1 MCSRG
6 HSAIDVPIHDQGYR
20 RYAGERRARDR
31 RWVVI
36 ARAGIIERLRER
48 RFLALMLMAW
58 LLFLVRAVQ
67 LYFGTTFV
75 RASFFAPSDE
85 TFRNFLNQ
93 QRLFV
98 FFITIYAGAGLI
110 ASDRQANALQL
121 YLSKPITRNDYIAGK
136 LATLATFLTV
146 VTWVPAMML
155 LALQVLFSGSLEFM
169 SSHPRLVPAIT
180 LASVLQV
187 ALASMTMLALSSLSR
202 SRRFAAMLYALVVIF
217 AGAVE
222 RVLQTATGAAGWVLL
237 SPQNTLLVVTDAL
250 FGIEP
255 EAQIPVAAALIAVI
269 ALLGLCVVVL
279 ERRVRAVDVVA

>member
-1 MCSRG
+1 M
-6 HSAIDVPIHDQGYR
+6 PIHDQGYR
-20 RYAGERRARDR
+20 RYTGARMARDR
-31 RWVVI
+31 RWLVI
-36 ARAGIIERLRER
+36 ARAGIVERLRER

-67 LYFGTTFV
+67 LYIGTTFV
-75 RASFFAPSDE
+75 RAAFFAPSDE
-85 TFRNFLNQ
+85 TFHSFLNQ

-121 YLSKPITRNDYIAGK
+121 YLSKPIARLDYIAGK
-136 LATLATFLTV
+136 LATLAAFLTA

-155 LALQVLFSGSLEFM
+155 LALQVLFSGSLEFV

-180 LASVLQV
+180 ITSVLQV

-202 SRRFAAMLYALVVIF
+202 SRRFAAMLYALVAIF

-222 RVLQTATGAAGWVLL
+222 RVLETATGAAAWVLL
-237 SPQNTLLVVTDAL
+237 SPQNTLAVVTDAL
-250 FGIEP
+250 FGVESGTEIS
-255 EAQIPVAAALIAVI
+255 VAVALIAII
-269 ALLGLCVVVL
+269 ALLAVCAVVL
-279 ERRVRAVDVVA
+279 D

>member
-1 MCSRG
+1 M
-6 HSAIDVPIHDQGYR
+6 PIHDQGYR
-20 RYAGERRARDR
+20 RYAGDRRARDR
-31 RWVVI
+31 RWLVI
-36 ARAGIIERLRER
+36 ARAGIVERLRER

-67 LYFGTTFV
+67 LYIGTTFV
-75 RASFFAPSDE
+75 RASFLAPSDE
-85 TFRNFLNQ
+85 TFHSFLSQ

-121 YLSKPITRNDYIAGK
+121 YLSKPIARHDYIAGK
-136 LATLATFLTV
+136 LATLATLLTA

-155 LALQVLFSGSLEFM
+155 LALQVLFSGSLEFV

-180 LASVLQV
+180 ITSLLQV

-202 SRRFAAMLYALVVIF
+202 SRRFAAMLYAIVVIF
-217 AGAVE
+217 AGAIE

-237 SPQNTLLVVTDAL
+237 SPQNTLLVIADAL
-250 FGIEP
+250 FGIEA
-255 EAQIPVAAALIAVI
+255 ETEIPVAVALIAIV
-269 ALLGLCVVVL
+269 ALLGICVVVL

>member
-1 MCSRG
+1 
-6 HSAIDVPIHDQGYR
+6 VPIHDQGYR
-20 RYAGERRARDR
+20 RYAGERMVRDR
-31 RWVVI
+31 RWSVI
-36 ARAGIIERLRER
+36 ARAGIVERLRER
-48 RFLALMLMAW
+48 RFLALMLVAW
-58 LLFLVRAVQ
+58 VLFGVRAVQ
-67 LYFGTTFV
+67 LYVGTTIV

-85 TFRNFLNQ
+85 TFHNFLNQ

-121 YLSKPITRNDYIAGK
+121 YLSKPITRHDYIAGK
-136 LATLATFLTV
+136 LATLAAFLIT

-155 LALQVLFSGSLEFM
+155 LALQVLFSGSLEFV

-180 LASVLQV
+180 ITSALQV

-202 SRRFAAMLYALVVIF
+202 SRRFAAMLYALVTIF

-255 EAQIPVAAALIAVI
+255 EIPVPIALIAIVM
-269 ALLGLCVVVL
+269 LMGVCVAVL

>member
-1 MCSRG
+1 M
-6 HSAIDVPIHDQGYR
+6 PIHDQGYR
-20 RYAGERRARDR
+20 RYAGERIVRAR
-31 RWVVI
+31 RWLVI
-36 ARAGIIERLRER
+36 ARAGVIERLRER

-58 LLFLVRAVQ
+58 LLFVVRAVQ
-67 LYFGTTFV
+67 IYIGTTIV
-75 RASFFAPSDE
+75 RASFFAPSED
-85 TFRNFLNQ
+85 TFHGFLNQ

-110 ASDRQANALQL
+110 ANDRQANALQL
-121 YLSKPITRNDYIAGK
+121 YLSKPITRHDYIAGK
-136 LATLATFLTV
+136 MATLALFLIA
-146 VTWVPAMML
+146 VTWVPAMLL
-155 LALQVLFSGSLEFM
+155 LALQVLFSGSLEFV

-180 LASVLQV
+180 ITSLLQV

-202 SRRFAAMLYALVVIF
+202 SRRFAAMLYALVTIF

-237 SPQNTLLVVTDAL
+237 SPQNTLAAITDAL

-255 EAQIPVAAALIAVI
+255 DIPVTVAFI
-269 ALLGLCVVVL
+269 ALVAVMAACVAVL

>member
-1 MCSRG
+1 M
-6 HSAIDVPIHDQGYR
+6 PIHDQGYR
-20 RYAGERRARDR
+20 RYAGDRRARDR
-31 RWVVI
+31 RWLVI
-36 ARAGIIERLRER
+36 ARAGIVERLRER

-67 LYFGTTFV
+67 LYIGTTFV
-75 RASFFAPSDE
+75 RASFLAPSDE
-85 TFRNFLNQ
+85 TFHSFLSQ

-121 YLSKPITRNDYIAGK
+121 YLSKPIARHDYIAGK
-136 LATLATFLTV
+136 LATLATLLAA

-155 LALQVLFSGSLEFM
+155 LALQVLFSGSLEFV

-180 LASVLQV
+180 ITSLLQV

-217 AGAVE
+217 AGAIE

-237 SPQNTLLVVTDAL
+237 SPQNTLLVIADAL
-250 FGIEP
+250 FGIEA
-255 EAQIPVAAALIAVI
+255 ETEIPVAVALIAIV
-269 ALLGLCVVVL
+269 ALLGICVVVL

>member
-1 MCSRG
+1 
-6 HSAIDVPIHDQGYR
+6 VPIHDQGYR
-20 RYAGERRARDR
+20 RYAGERVVRARS
-31 RWVVI
+31 WSVI

-48 RFLALMLMAW
+48 RFLALMLVAW
-58 LLFLVRAVQ
+58 LLFVVRAVQ
-67 LYFGTTFV
+67 IYIGTTIV
-75 RASFFAPSDE
+75 RASFFAPSEE
-85 TFRNFLNQ
+85 TFHSFLNQ

-121 YLSKPITRNDYIAGK
+121 YLSKPITRHDYIAGK
-136 LATLATFLTV
+136 VATLAVFLIA

-155 LALQVLFSGSLEFM
+155 LALQVLFSGSVEFV

-180 LASVLQV
+180 ISSLLQV

-202 SRRFAAMLYALVVIF
+202 SRRFSAMLYALVTIF

-237 SPQNTLLVVTDAL
+237 SPQNTLVAITDAL

-255 EAQIPVAAALIAVI
+255 EIPVTI
-269 ALLGLCVVVL
+269 ALVAIVALMGVCVAVL

>member
-1 MCSRG
+1 
-6 HSAIDVPIHDQGYR
+6 VPIHDQGYR
-20 RYAGERRARDR
+20 RYAGERMVRDR
-31 RWVVI
+31 RWSVI
-36 ARAGIIERLRER
+36 GRAGIVERLRER
-48 RFLALMLMAW
+48 RFLALMLVAW
-58 LLFLVRAVQ
+58 VLFGVRAVQ
-67 LYFGTTFV
+67 LYVGTTIV

-85 TFRNFLNQ
+85 TFHSFLNQ

-121 YLSKPITRNDYIAGK
+121 YLSKPITRHDYIAGK
-136 LATLATFLTV
+136 LATLATFLIA
-146 VTWVPAMML
+146 VTWVPAMTL
-155 LALQVLFSGSLEFM
+155 LALQVLFSGSLDFV

-180 LASVLQV
+180 MTSLLQV

-202 SRRFAAMLYALVVIF
+202 SRRFAAMLYAVVAIF

-237 SPQNTLLVVTDAL
+237 SPQNTLVVVTDAL
-250 FGIEP
+250 FGIESDT
-255 EAQIPVAAALIAVI
+255 EIPVVVALIAVI
-269 ALLGLCVVVL
+269 ALLAICVVIL

>member
-1 MCSRG
+1 M
-6 HSAIDVPIHDQGYR
+6 PIHDQGYR
-20 RYAGERRARDR
+20 RYTGERRVRDR
-31 RWVVI
+31 SWSVI
-36 ARAGIIERLRER
+36 AQAGILERLRER
-48 RFLALMLMAW
+48 RFLALMLVAW
-58 LLFLVRAVQ
+58 LLFAVRAVQ
-67 LYFGTTFV
+67 LYVGTTIV
-75 RASFFAPSDE
+75 RASFFAPSEE
-85 TFRNFLNQ
+85 TFHSFLNQ

-121 YLSKPITRNDYIAGK
+121 YLSKPITRYDYIAGK
-136 LATLATFLTV
+136 LATLGAFLIA

-155 LALQVLFSGSLEFM
+155 LALQVLFSGSLDFV

-180 LASVLQV
+180 IASVLQV

-202 SRRFAAMLYALVVIF
+202 SRRFAAMLYALVTIF

-222 RVLQTATGAAGWVLL
+222 GVLQTATGAAGWVLL
-237 SPQNTLLVVTDAL
+237 SPQNTLGVVTDAL

-255 EAQIPVAAALIAVI
+255 EIPVTIALIAIV
-269 ALLGLCVVVL
+269 ALMAACGAVL

>member
-1 MCSRG
+1 
-6 HSAIDVPIHDQGYR
+6 VPIHDQGYR
-20 RYAGERRARDR
+20 RYAGERMVRDR
-31 RWVVI
+31 RWSVI
-36 ARAGIIERLRER
+36 ARAGIVERLRER
-48 RFLALMLMAW
+48 RFLALMLVAW
-58 LLFLVRAVQ
+58 VLFGVRAVQ
-67 LYFGTTFV
+67 LYVGTTIV

-85 TFRNFLNQ
+85 TFHSFLNQ

-121 YLSKPITRNDYIAGK
+121 YLSKPITRHDYIAGK
-136 LATLATFLTV
+136 LATLAAFLIT

-155 LALQVLFSGSLEFM
+155 LALQVLFSGSLEFV

-180 LASVLQV
+180 ITSALQV

-202 SRRFAAMLYALVVIF
+202 SRRFAAMLYALVTIF

-255 EAQIPVAAALIAVI
+255 EIPVPIALIAIVM
-269 ALLGLCVVVL
+269 LMGVCVAVL

>member
-1 MCSRG
+1 M
-6 HSAIDVPIHDQGYR
+6 PIHDQGYR
-20 RYAGERRARDR
+20 RYAGERRVGDR
-31 RWVVI
+31 RWAVI

-48 RFLALMLMAW
+48 RFLALMLVAW
-58 LLFLVRAVQ
+58 LLFAVRAVQ
-67 LYFGTTFV
+67 LYVGTTIV
-75 RASFFAPSDE
+75 RASFFAPSEE
-85 TFRNFLNQ
+85 TFHSFLNQ

-121 YLSKPITRNDYIAGK
+121 YLSKPITRHDYIAGK
-136 LATLATFLTV
+136 LVTLAAFLIA

-155 LALQVLFSGSLEFM
+155 LALQVLFSGSLDFV

-180 LASVLQV
+180 ITSVLQV

-202 SRRFAAMLYALVVIF
+202 SRRFAAMLYALVTIF

-250 FGIEP
+250 FGVEP
-255 EAQIPVAAALIAVI
+255 EIPLTIALIAIV
-269 ALLGLCVVVL
+269 ALLAVCIAVL

>member
-1 MCSRG
+1 M
-6 HSAIDVPIHDQGYR
+6 PIHDQGYR
-20 RYAGERRARDR
+20 RYAGERRGGDR
-31 RWVVI
+31 RWPVI

-48 RFLALMLMAW
+48 RFLALMLVAW
-58 LLFLVRAVQ
+58 LLFAVRAVQ
-67 LYFGTTFV
+67 LYVGTTIV
-75 RASFFAPSDE
+75 RASFFAPSEE
-85 TFRNFLNQ
+85 TFHSFLNQ

-121 YLSKPITRNDYIAGK
+121 YLSKPITRHDYIAGK
-136 LATLATFLTV
+136 LATLAAFLIA

-155 LALQVLFSGSLEFM
+155 LALQVLFSGSLDFV

-180 LASVLQV
+180 ITSVLQV

-202 SRRFAAMLYALVVIF
+202 SRRFAAMLYALVTIF

-237 SPQNTLLVVTDAL
+237 SPQNTLVVITDAL

-255 EAQIPVAAALIAVI
+255 EIPVTIAVI
-269 ALLGLCVVVL
+269 AIVALMGVCIAVL

>member
-1 MCSRG
+1 
-6 HSAIDVPIHDQGYR
+6 VPIHDQGYR
-20 RYAGERRARDR
+20 RYAGERMVRDR
-31 RWVVI
+31 SWSVI
-36 ARAGIIERLRER
+36 ARAGIVERLRER
-48 RFLALMLMAW
+48 RFLALMLVAW
-58 LLFLVRAVQ
+58 LLFGVRAVQ
-67 LYFGTTFV
+67 LYVGTTIV

-85 TFRNFLNQ
+85 TFHNFLNQ

-121 YLSKPITRNDYIAGK
+121 YLSKPITRHDYIAGK
-136 LATLATFLTV
+136 LATLAAFLIS

-155 LALQVLFSGSLEFM
+155 LALQVLFSGSLEFV

-180 LASVLQV
+180 ITSALQV

-202 SRRFAAMLYALVVIF
+202 SRRFAAMLYALVTIF

-237 SPQNTLLVVTDAL
+237 SPQNTLFVITDAL
-250 FGIEP
+250 FGFEP
-255 EAQIPVAAALIAVI
+255 EIPVTIALIAIVT
-269 ALLGLCVVVL
+269 LMGVCVAVL